1 MLMGIWFL
9 QKYHWWTEQNVLL
22 KYKENQSIN
31 WNQVQV
37 HKSIQNTSV
46 GKQISGMWLL

>member
-1 MLMGIWFL
+1 MSILFL
-9 QKYHWWTEQNVLL
+9 QKYHWRTEQHVLL

-37 HKSIQNTSV
+37 HKNLQNTSV
-46 GKQISGMWLL
+46 GKQISGM